1 MKKVALALILLASLA
16 AAYLYFAQAAPPR
29 VSYVQPSRGLLVS
42 YVATNGRVDPV
53 EDYEVFSA
61 AAGQVLKVVV
71 TEGDRV
77 AKGSLLATI
86 ENAAAFAGLEQA
98 RARLEAARAEL
109 ASIERGGSPKEIADL
124 KHQIG
129 SAERGRDKALREVT
143 AIERLVGK
151 QAATGSDLTGAET
164 ELANREAEVE
174 SLRKKLNLGAAPE
187 RKDAALA
194 RVREA
199 ESVVALAGEQVSSSV
214 IRSPADGVLYSLD
227 LREGSFLTPGTRVAR
242 VGNVD
247 RVRIVVFV
255 DEPELGRIRLGS
267 AVKIT
272 ADAYPNRIWEGKIDR
287 LPTEIVSLETRRVG
301 EVWCSIDN
309 SGGELIPN
317 LTVSIQLES
326 GVAENALT
334 LPREAVAHDSG
345 QPFVWVLGED
355 KTAEKRPVELGIQN
369 AARTQITNGLD
380 GSEQVLLED
389 SAALTAGSR
398 VIPVERVRP

>member
-29 VSYVQPSRGLLVS
+29 VSYVQPSRELLVS

-86 ENAAAFAGLEQA
+86 ENGAALASLEQA
-98 RARLEAARAEL
+98 KARLETARAEL

-124 KHQIG
+124 KHQLG
-129 SAERGRDKALREVT
+129 SAERAREKARQEVGALR
-143 AIERLVGK
+143 RLAGK
-151 QAATGSDLTGAET
+151 QAATGEDLTGAESD
-164 ELANREAEVE
+164 LASREAEVAA
-174 SLRKKLNLGAAPE
+174 LHKKLNLGAPPE
-187 RKDAALA
+187 RKDAASA

-227 LREGSFLTPGTRVAR
+227 LREGSFLTPGTRVAK

-272 ADAYPNRIWEGKIDR
+272 ADAYPNRIWAGQVDR
-287 LPTEIVSLETRRVG
+287 LPTEVVSLETRRVG
-301 EVWCSIDN
+301 EVWCSVEN

-334 LPREAVAHDSG
+334 LPREAVAHDAG

-355 KTAEKRPVELGIQN
+355 QTAEKRPVELGIQN
-369 AARTQITNGLD
+369 AARSQITNGLD

-398 VIPVERVRP
+398 VIPVEQVRP

>member
-29 VSYVQPSRGLLVS
+29 VSYVQPSRELLVS

-86 ENAAAFAGLEQA
+86 ENGAALASLEQA
-98 RARLEAARAEL
+98 KARLETARAEL

-124 KHQIG
+124 KHQLG
-129 SAERGRDKALREVT
+129 SAERAREKARQEVGALR
-143 AIERLVGK
+143 RLAGK
-151 QAATGSDLTGAET
+151 QAATGEDLTGAESD
-164 ELANREAEVE
+164 LASREAEVAA
-174 SLRKKLNLGAAPE
+174 LHKKLNLGAPPE
-187 RKDAALA
+187 RKDAASA

-227 LREGSFLTPGTRVAR
+227 LREGSFLTPGTRVAK

-272 ADAYPNRIWEGKIDR
+272 ADAYPNRIWEGQVDR
-287 LPTEIVSLETRRVG
+287 LPTEVVSLETRRVG
-301 EVWCSIDN
+301 EVWCSVEN

-334 LPREAVAHDSG
+334 LPREAVAHDAG

-355 KTAEKRPVELGIQN
+355 QTAEKRPVELGIQN
-369 AARTQITNGLD
+369 AARSQITNGLD

-398 VIPVERVRP
+398 VIPVEQVRP